1 MKPYRIVL
9 ADDHAL
15 LRQGLRR
22 ILEEESEF
30 KVVGE
35 AGDGLELLDLLNNV
49 KADMVILDVSMPNLE
64 GTKAAARIRETH
76 PDMKVMVLTMHGE
89 VEFLSRAMA
98 AGVDGYV
105 LKENCDTD
113 LFDAIHKIR
122 KGKMYISPCMS
133 DAVLDRWLRSQR
145 GEGVSPGATE
155 ELSGREGEIMKLLAE
170 GKSNKEIASETGLS
184 VRTVEYHRAKLMKK
198 LNLKSVADLIKYA
211 IQKRYTS

>member
-1 MKPYRIVL
+1 MKPYRIIL

-15 LRQGLRR
+15 IRQGLRR
-22 ILEEESEF
+22 ILEENQEF

-35 AGDGLELLDLLNNV
+35 AGNGIELLKLLDNV
-49 KADMVILDVSMPNLE
+49 KADMVIVDMSMPIME
-64 GTKAAARIRETH
+64 GTDAAAKIRQAH
-76 PDMKVMVLTMHGE
+76 PDMKIMVLTMHGE

-113 LFDAIHKIR
+113 LFEAIHKIR

-133 DAVLDRWLRSQR
+133 DAVLDRWLRVQR
-145 GEGVSPGATE
+145 GEGVSPGKSG
-155 ELSGREGEIMKLLAE
+155 ELSARESEIMKLLAE

-211 IQKRYTS
+211 LQKRYTR